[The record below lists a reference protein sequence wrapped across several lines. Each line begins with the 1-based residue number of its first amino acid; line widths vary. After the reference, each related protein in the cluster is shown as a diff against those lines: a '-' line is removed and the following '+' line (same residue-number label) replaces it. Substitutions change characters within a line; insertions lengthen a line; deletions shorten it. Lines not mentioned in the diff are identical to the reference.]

1 MKSISFLVCPNGFGH
16 LKRVLKISS
25 VLINYDVKL
34 NVLCNKK
41 CIDNLSFFAD
51 ASLLKNKKMNFL
63 EINFP
68 AYGNWFADSNRYDF
82 YEYKSWIDNLDSAYI
97 QKSDLLVSDNLA
109 GVLARRQ
116 DAILEGSFL
125 WNNVMTDLP
134 GRTDELNKII
144 EFENDLLQK
153 ATPEMICN
161 EDFVMPAI
169 LEQTNYKKFA
179 WTCEDLKI
187 GENIISKRIDEI
199 KIFLTGGGTGSID
212 NDFEQIIS
220 KLSGFKNVS
229 IYTDNKLFNLYSERY
244 NNLIKFGFSDEE
256 FSMLSF
262 VICRPGIGI
271 LTDCVKYSL
280 PVVPLANLNE
290 ENNKEMKFNY
300 NKLLELNLGITFNA
314 LLEFLSNTNL
324 DLYEQIFHSLSERNK
339 NGHIKISEYLINKLN
354 KNN

>member
-1 MKSISFLVCPNGFGH
+1 MVCPNGFGH

-25 VLINYDVKL
+25 VLIENDIKL

-41 CIDNLSFFAD
+41 CINSLSLFAD
-51 ASLLKNKKMNFL
+51 DSLVNHTKINFL

-68 AYGNWFADSNRYDF
+68 AYGNWLANPSEYDF
-82 YEYKSWIDNLDSAYI
+82 YEYKSWIDNLDAGYI

-109 GVLARRQ
+109 GVLARRP

-125 WNNVMTDLP
+125 WSDVMQALP

-144 EFENDLLQK
+144 EFENNLLQK
-153 ATPEMICN
+153 TTPEMICN

-169 LEQTNYKKFA
+169 IGQTNYKKFA

-187 GENIISKRIDEI
+187 GKNIIPKRLDEI
-199 KIFLTGGGTGSID
+199 KILLTGGGTGSSD
-212 NDFEQIIS
+212 NNFEKIINE
-220 KLSGFKNVS
+220 LSGFKNVR
-229 IYTDNKLFNLYSERY
+229 IYTDNKLFNLYSEKY
-244 NNLIKFGFSDEE
+244 DNITKFGFSDDE

-271 LTDCVKYSL
+271 LTDCLKYSL
-280 PVVPLANLNE
+280 PVVPLVYSNE
-290 ENNKEMKFNY
+290 ENKEMKFNY
-300 NKLLELNLGITFNA
+300 SKLLELNLGITFNA
-314 LLEFLSNTNL
+314 LLDFLSNTNS
-324 DLYEQIFHSLSERNK
+324 DFYKQIFHSLSGRNK

-354 KNN
+354 K

>member
-1 MKSISFLVCPNGFGH
+1 MVCPNGFGH

-25 VLINYDVKL
+25 VLIEDDIKL

-41 CIDNLSFFAD
+41 CIDNLSLFAD
-51 ASLLKNKKMNFL
+51 DSLLNNSKINFL

-68 AYGNWFADSNRYDF
+68 AYGNWLANPGKYDF
-82 YEYKSWIDNLDSAYI
+82 YEYKSWIDNLDSSYI

-109 GVLARRQ
+109 GVLARRP

-125 WNNVMTDLP
+125 WSDVMQDLP
-134 GRTDELNKII
+134 GKTDELNKII
-144 EFENDLLQK
+144 EFENNLLQK
-153 ATPEMICN
+153 ATTEMICN

-169 LEQTNYKKFA
+169 IDQTNYKKFA

-187 GENIISKRIDEI
+187 SENIISKRLDEI
-199 KIFLTGGGTGSID
+199 KILLTGGGTGSSD
-212 NDFEQIIS
+212 NDFEKIIGE
-220 KLSGFKNVS
+220 LSGFKNVS
-229 IYTDNKLFNLYSERY
+229 IYTDNKLFNIYSEKY
-244 NNLIKFGFSDEE
+244 NNIIKFGFSDDE

-271 LTDCVKYSL
+271 LTDCIKYSL
-280 PVVPLANLNE
+280 PVVPLVLLNE
-290 ENNKEMKFNY
+290 ENKEMKFNY
-300 NKLLELNLGITFNA
+300 NKLLELNLGITYNA

-324 DLYEQIFHSLSERNK
+324 ELYKQIFHSLTGRNK

-354 KNN
+354 K